1 MARLAE
7 SLGVE
12 ISLGE
17 DVTGL
22 DFEGRKCVGVRTN
35 KGAYRSDALVINA
48 MISANRRPPQTWT
61 AMMQRLATVGL
72 SEFVDRLIEA
82 APRAT

>member
-1 MARLAE
+1 MIKPTVMTADKFFC
-7 SLGVE
+7 SLLDEGFD
-12 ISLGE
+12 E
-17 DVTGL
+17 DLV
-22 DFEGRKCVGVRTN
+22 N
-35 KGAYRSDALVINA
+35 VINA